1 MRYKRV
7 LERVSV
13 SMRLMELE
21 RVACTLTIVCSGDQN
36 TSVVEGPGGM
46 VEDATGPLSGWTYL
60 RSMPWRRSA
69 HYKFFVL
76 CCWHTSSRSRAM
88 SADLA
93 RGPRAS
99 ARD

>member
-36 TSVVEGPGGM
+36 TRREGTQIINNL
-46 VEDATGPLSGWTYL
+46 V
-60 RSMPWRRSA
+60 
-69 HYKFFVL
+69 
-76 CCWHTSSRSRAM
+76 
-88 SADLA
+88 
-93 RGPRAS
+93 
-99 ARD
+99 

>member
-36 TSVVEGPGGM
+36 TRREGTQIINNWLEEYWRAEEEGKMALLLGRSIQGDAGARVDECVMEEVLKWWLRRKELVYGGN
-46 VEDATGPLSGWTYL
+46 P
-60 RSMPWRRSA
+60 
-69 HYKFFVL
+69 
-76 CCWHTSSRSRAM
+76 C
-88 SADLA
+88 
-93 RGPRAS
+93 
-99 ARD
+99 